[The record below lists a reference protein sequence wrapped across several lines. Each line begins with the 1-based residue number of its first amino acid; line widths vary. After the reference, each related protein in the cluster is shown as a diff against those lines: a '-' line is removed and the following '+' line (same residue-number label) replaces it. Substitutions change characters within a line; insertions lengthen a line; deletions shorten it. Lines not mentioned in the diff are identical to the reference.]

1 MGKQIE
7 LAKVQ
12 APIFLLAAR
21 DDELVAPPQLFAA
34 ERLVGTQP
42 RNLRTAI
49 VPGRHLGLF
58 MGKTVLEEVWPKI
71 VRWIGESEFTSP
83 RDVEVHVKEG
93 VH

>member
-1 MGKQIE
+1 
-7 LAKVQ
+7 
-12 APIFLLAAR
+12 
-21 DDELVAPPQLFAA
+21 
-34 ERLVGTQP
+34 
-42 RNLRTAI
+42 
-49 VPGRHLGLF
+49 